1 MSKLERS
8 RTSERPW
15 VSTYSHHMPANLDA
29 PRWRNGVELFEDG
42 FHRRPDAPAIHY
54 FDTTISHRQEHELAM
69 AFAVA
74 LREELGMEPGDRL
87 ALMLQN
93 MPQMVIA
100 IHGAWLA
107 GVTTTAV
114 NVMNK
119 RKELLYQLGDCA
131 AKAIVCLES
140 LHHVVSQIEGETP
153 VQHVI
158 TASELDFLDVVPG
171 MLEGTERRDCPGAI
185 PFMSLLE
192 KYAGQ
197 ELEPADPGPDDPA
210 ALSYTSGTTGP
221 PKGAINT
228 HHNIAYN
235 ADVFAQWYE
244 MDERDVT
251 IGMSPM
257 FHITGLLSQLCVSRA
272 AGGPILLCYRFD
284 AGELLRLIEKWRG
297 SWAVGPLTAYIALL
311 QHPDFDEFD
320 LSSMTKVAS
329 GGAPVYPSVVKQW
342 EDATGVYLHNTYGL
356 TEVTGPSHLVPFGV
370 RAPVDPESGGLAV
383 GVPITGFDCKVV
395 DLATGEEAAA
405 GETGEIISR
414 GPAVVAGY
422 WQNPEESTHAIR
434 DGWLHT
440 GDVGKRD
447 ADGWFYLV
455 DRAKDMIIVSGY
467 KVWPKDVET
476 ALHEH
481 PSVLEACVVGVPDSY
496 RGEKVKGFVTLR
508 PGQDVEPEELIQH
521 CRDLLAVYK
530 APREIEIV
538 DELPKT
544 ASGKLL
550 RRELRD
556 RAVADS

>member
-1 MSKLERS
+1 MANVTADLAAS
-8 RTSERPW
+8 RPW
-15 VSTYSHHMPANLDA
+15 LPRYSEHMPADLGA

-42 FHRRPDAPAIHY
+42 FDVRPDAPAIHY
-54 FDTTISHRQEHELAM
+54 FDTTISHRREHQEAM

-74 LREELGMEPGDRL
+74 LREELGLQPGDRL

-93 MPQMVIA
+93 VPQMVIA

-119 RKELLYQLGDCA
+119 RKELVYQLGDCE

-140 LHHVVSQIEGETP
+140 LHELVSKVVADTP
-153 VQHVI
+153 VQHIV
-158 TASELDFLDVVPG
+158 TVCELDYLDEVPE
-171 MLEGTERRDCPGAI
+171 MLAAAQRLDCQGATKWIDLIERH
-185 PFMSLLE
+185 
-192 KYAGQ
+192 AGR
-197 ELEPADPGPDDPA
+197 ELEPASPGPDDPA

-228 HHNIAYN
+228 QQNIVYN
-235 ADVFAQWYE
+235 AEVFARWYE
-244 MDERDVT
+244 MDETDCTV
-251 IGMSPM
+251 GMSPM

-272 AGGPILLCYRFD
+272 AGGPILLCYRFE
-284 AGELLRLIEKWRG
+284 AGELLRLIEKFKG

-311 QHPDFDEFD
+311 QHPDFASFD
-320 LSSMTKVAS
+320 LSSLDKVAS
-329 GGAPVYPSVVKQW
+329 GGAPVYPAVVKQW
-342 EDATGVYLHNTYGL
+342 QDATGVYLHNTYGL
-356 TEVTGPSHLVPFGV
+356 TEVTGPSHLVPFGG
-370 RAPVDPESGGLAV
+370 RAPVDTESGGLAV
-383 GVPITGFDCKVV
+383 GLPITGFDCKVV
-395 DLATGEEAAA
+395 DLATGEDVAP
-405 GETGEIISR
+405 GETGEIVTR

-422 WQNPEESTHAIR
+422 WNKPEETEHAIR

-440 GDVGKRD
+440 GDVGKMD
-447 ADGWFYLV
+447 AEGWFYLV

-481 PSVLEACVVGVPDSY
+481 PAVLEACVVGVPDSY
-496 RGEKVKGFVTLR
+496 RGEKVKAYVTVK
-508 PGQDVEPEELIQH
+508 QEVEPAELIAH
-521 CRDLLAVYK
+521 CRELMAVYK
-530 APREIEIV
+530 SPREVEIL

-556 RAVADS
+556 RAAASA

>member
-1 MSKLERS
+1 MFA
-8 RTSERPW
+8 RPW
-15 VSTYSHHMPANLDA
+15 VRSYSPHMPADLST
-29 PRWRNGVELFEDG
+29 PRWRNGVALFEDG
-42 FHRRPDAPAIHY
+42 YQRRPGAPAVHY
-54 FDTTISHRQEHELAM
+54 FDTTITHRDEHEQAM

-74 LREELGMEPGDRL
+74 LREELGLQPGDRL

-93 MPQMVIA
+93 IPQMVIA

-114 NVMNK
+114 NVMYK
-119 RKELLYQLGDCA
+119 RKELFYQLRDCE

-140 LHHVVSQIEGETP
+140 LYGLVREAVGETSLE
-153 VQHVI
+153 HVI
-158 TASELDFLDVVPG
+158 TASELDYLQDVPE
-171 MLEGTERRDCPGAI
+171 MMADTERIDCPGAVD
-185 PFMSLLE
+185 FMALLE
-192 KYAGQ
+192 RHAGRS
-197 ELEPADPGPDDPA
+197 LEPANPGLDDPA

-221 PKGAINT
+221 PKGAMNT
-228 HHNIAYN
+228 HQNIVYN
-235 ADVFAQWYE
+235 AEVFARWYE

-272 AGGPILLCYRFD
+272 AGGPIILCYRFE

-297 SWAVGPLTAYIALL
+297 SWAVAPLTAYIALL
-311 QHPDFDEFD
+311 QHPDFASLD
-320 LSSMTKVAS
+320 LSSLTKVAS
-329 GGAPVYPSVVKQW
+329 GGAAVYPAVVNRW

-356 TEVTGPSHLVPFGV
+356 TEVTGPSHLVPFGR
-370 RAPVDPESGGLAV
+370 RAPADPESGGLAV
-383 GVPITGFDCKVV
+383 GLPITGFDCKVV
-395 DLATGEEAAA
+395 DVETGEEAAH
-405 GETGEIISR
+405 GETGEIITR

-422 WQNPEESTHAIR
+422 WNNPEETAHAIR

-440 GDVGKRD
+440 GDVGKMD

-481 PSVLEACVVGVPDSY
+481 PAVLEACVVGVPDSY
-496 RGEKVKGFVTLR
+496 RGEKVKGYVTVR
-508 PGQDVEPEELIQH
+508 EGVQVGPDELIAH
-521 CRDLLAVYK
+521 CRKLLAVYK

-538 DELPKT
+538 DEIPKT

-550 RRELRD
+550 RRQLRD
-556 RAVADS
+556 EAAGG